1 MLRLEA
7 LPLNNTF
14 TVKNIYTA
22 FYYHYTPDYYFKGE
36 NHIPWE
42 FYFVMSGEVV
52 VEADGIEHIIK
63 ANEGFLHKPK
73 EFHKCKANN
82 MPCKVCVFTF
92 DVDNDNVLYSLS
104 GHSFSTNVV
113 MQNYI
118 YKIIEEGAISLAGKN
133 ETPISLKKDE
143 ESFASTQLMKNLI
156 ELLII
161 ELLRQEH
168 KANTSSEN
176 ISKSE
181 KILFLTIKK
190 YLLDNVERKL
200 SLEEIST
207 QIGYSVPRIC
217 YVFKKNAG
225 ITIIKFFNM
234 LKIDKA
240 VSMIHAKKYS
250 VTEISNLL
258 NFDTIQYFSLQF
270 KKFTGFSPSQYVASI
285 NKQPIMNTMHEVDG
299 TEQII
304 E

>member
-1 MLRLEA
+1 MLKLEA
-7 LPLNNTF
+7 LPLKPVF

-22 FYYHYTPDYYFKGE
+22 FYYHYTPDYSFKGE

-52 VEADGIEHIIK
+52 VEADGVEYIVK
-63 ANEGFLHKPK
+63 ANEGFLHKPE
-73 EFHKCKANN
+73 EFHKCRANN
-82 MPCKVCVFTF
+82 CACKICVFSF
-92 DVDNDNVLYSLS
+92 DVDNNDILYNLA
-104 GHSFSTNVV
+104 GHVFATNITV
-113 MQNYI
+113 QNYI
-118 YKIIEEGAISLAGKN
+118 YKIIEEGTISLAGKN
-133 ETPISLKKDE
+133 ETPITLKRDG

-161 ELLRQEH
+161 DLLRQEN
-168 KANTSSEN
+168 KALSSSEN
-176 ISKSE
+176 VSKNE

-190 YLLDNVERKL
+190 YLSDNVERKL

-207 QIGYSVPRIC
+207 KIGYSVPRIC

-225 ITIIKFFNM
+225 VTIIKFFNM

-240 VSMIHAKKYS
+240 VSLIHTKKYTI
-250 VTEISNLL
+250 TEISNML
-258 NFDTIQYFSLQF
+258 NFDTIQYFSSQF
-270 KKFTGFSPSQYVASI
+270 KKFTGQSPSQYVASI
-285 NKQPIMNTMHEVDG
+285 TKQPIMSTEHEVDA